1 MSVGPW
7 QIILIVLLIV
17 LLFGRGK
24 ISSFME
30 DLGKGMKSF
39 KDGMEEEQA
48 KPDAKPKAKK
58 APAKKKASAPK
69 KAPAKKAAPKK
80 TPKKS

>member
-39 KDGMEEEQA
+39 KDGMEEE
-48 KPDAKPKAKK
+48 KSKPKPKEPAAPKK
-58 APAKKKASAPK
+58 EPAKKKSA
-69 KAPAKKAAPKK
+69 AKKTAPKK
-80 TPKKS
+80 TTKKS